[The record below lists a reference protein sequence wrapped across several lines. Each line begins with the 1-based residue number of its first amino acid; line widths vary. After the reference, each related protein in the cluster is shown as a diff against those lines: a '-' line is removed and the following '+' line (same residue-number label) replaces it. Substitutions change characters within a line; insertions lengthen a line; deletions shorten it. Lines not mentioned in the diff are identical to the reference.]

1 MRAYAVVMA
10 TSLYHQK
17 NGCSVLF
24 SVRKADQE
32 YLREYLEG
40 AFLLIRYFTSRS
52 HFSFVSTDREPDTG
66 QFEPGF
72 E

>member
-1 MRAYAVVMA
+1 MRAYAVVMV

-17 NGCSVLF
+17 SGCSFLF

-32 YLREYLEG
+32 YLREYREG
-40 AFLLIRYFTSRS
+40 AFLLVRYFTSRS
-52 HFSFVSTDREPDTG
+52 HFSFVRTDREPGTG